1 MNELGFLTNM
11 ECLLGGESFKTCVT
25 VLMMLFTCGAFV
37 GEDQGSQVGTA
48 MGLLHCAAIRWAAS
62 SIWLDSGAFLG
73 APKQSWQAGPI
84 YLMQPLLQLNR
95 SISNKPR
102 FTKGCL
108 PIVSFQ
114 WGHPVE
120 KG

>member
-1 MNELGFLTNM
+1 M
-11 ECLLGGESFKTCVT
+11 ECLLGGESFKTRVT
-25 VLMMLFTCGAFV
+25 VLMMLFTCGVFV

-102 FTKGCL
+102 FTGVYQRMSPHCFFSMG
-108 PIVSFQ
+108 P
-114 WGHPVE
+114 PR
-120 KG
+120 